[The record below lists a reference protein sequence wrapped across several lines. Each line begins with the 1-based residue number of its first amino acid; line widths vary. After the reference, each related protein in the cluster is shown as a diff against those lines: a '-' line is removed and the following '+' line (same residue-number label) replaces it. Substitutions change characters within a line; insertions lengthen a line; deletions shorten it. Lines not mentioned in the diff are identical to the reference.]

1 MGHFAWSSRLDRLE
15 NYLSSLSAIEA
26 RINTLALRLD
36 DLEREVAILQHCF
49 TSTQPGVSL
58 RSEVAALNK
67 VVTQAV
73 ETLNRAEAEV
83 RRLLNW
89 RERFTTTLQGELR
102 AIGHKFCVAGP
113 QLDIIRIEL
122 ELHRMRR
129 EATQPC
135 PSVESTASVGPP
147 GPGTP
152 ADSPSADFLAHWD
165 SLGQSKGGG
174 CGPLHNVERHPDHD
188 LAAALGIIHPFH
200 RASFAPWLA
209 RVSTHVDM
217 DCRTSFATS
226 APATARTSLERR
238 LA

>member
-1 MGHFAWSSRLDRLE
+1 M
-15 NYLSSLSAIEA
+15 SAIEA

-102 AIGHKFCVAGP
+102 AIGHQFCVAGP
-113 QLDIIRIEL
+113 QLDIIRLDEL
-122 ELHRMRR
+122 
-129 EATQPC
+129 
-135 PSVESTASVGPP
+135 
-147 GPGTP
+147 
-152 ADSPSADFLAHWD
+152 D
-165 SLGQSKGGG
+165 
-174 CGPLHNVERHPDHD
+174 
-188 LAAALGIIHPFH
+188 
-200 RASFAPWLA
+200 
-209 RVSTHVDM
+209 
-217 DCRTSFATS
+217 
-226 APATARTSLERR
+226 
-238 LA
+238 